1 MYIYTTDY
9 LHEEYMCNKTWL
21 MFYCR
26 RDEHDNTLILGKV
39 LVHSEDCKRSFFL
52 QAVHIYTKS
61 AVTKNQ

>member
-26 RDEHDNTLILGKV
+26 RDEHDNYFNTRKGT
-39 LVHSEDCKRSFFL
+39 ST
-52 QAVHIYTKS
+52 Q
-61 AVTKNQ
+61 